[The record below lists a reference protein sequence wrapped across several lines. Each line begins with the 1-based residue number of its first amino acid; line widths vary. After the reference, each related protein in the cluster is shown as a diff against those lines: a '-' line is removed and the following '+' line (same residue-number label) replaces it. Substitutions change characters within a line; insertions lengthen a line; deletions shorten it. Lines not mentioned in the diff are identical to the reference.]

1 MGTDK
6 KDLKLFFIL
15 NLFFILFLS
24 CNNNKYSADL
34 MQIDSLLMAKEFEQ
48 ADSLLRLCDSKDYT
62 TSQDQA
68 FHALLRVQCDYKN
81 YIVATTDSAIN
92 LAVDY
97 FKKSQDKEKY
107 TRSLIYQ
114 GCVNEELGNL
124 EKAVDCYH
132 KAEEIA
138 DKTDLCNISFAK
150 MRLGLLYQGQIIGA
164 KTIALEKLKEALLI
178 YEKMGEKHYELVCL
192 SEVARLY
199 TDISQKEDSVSYY
212 LERSIKLAENLN
224 DSSFIRENLFSK
236 SQYLTEIKHDYLS
249 AIQINKKAI
258 SIKGIIDHPRIHY
271 CLAKCYSK
279 VGNIDS
285 ALFYVNSS
293 PKMIDV
299 ADSILYYDV
308 MYEIEK
314 AKGREILSREYYEK
328 SQTMADSVLLSSL
341 NHRLLAVE
349 KKYDTQKVELE
360 NAKLSLGLKSA
371 LLTLSAIVIV
381 SLVLMLIVIKYRHR
395 LHDKEN
401 EIDLIKAD
409 LDTSIIGLQKMQ
421 DTIAKYD
428 QELSMTKKT
437 YVDQL
442 TNSKSEVNRLNIEI
456 ADARKHIEWNVKEH
470 EHLCH
475 QIAIL
480 EEKEKHSE
488 EMKSII
494 RNQIVIVQDLLSSCY
509 EHGGSEMFLQK
520 FKSIMIVPNSSLY
533 TNKSYWESIQSLTN
547 DFYDNILLKV
557 KEKTGNNLSESD
569 INFIALSCW
578 GFSRIGIMIC
588 MGYTHLVSVSNKKRK
603 VAKKLGV
610 CSFDEYIKKYL
621 EKINN

>member
-249 AIQINKKAI
+249 AIQINK
-258 SIKGIIDHPRIHY
+258 
-271 CLAKCYSK
+271 
-279 VGNIDS
+279 
-285 ALFYVNSS
+285 
-293 PKMIDV
+293 
-299 ADSILYYDV
+299 
-308 MYEIEK
+308 
-314 AKGREILSREYYEK
+314 
-328 SQTMADSVLLSSL
+328 
-341 NHRLLAVE
+341 
-349 KKYDTQKVELE
+349 
-360 NAKLSLGLKSA
+360 
-371 LLTLSAIVIV
+371 
-381 SLVLMLIVIKYRHR
+381 
-395 LHDKEN
+395 
-401 EIDLIKAD
+401 
-409 LDTSIIGLQKMQ
+409 
-421 DTIAKYD
+421 
-428 QELSMTKKT
+428 
-437 YVDQL
+437 
-442 TNSKSEVNRLNIEI
+442 
-456 ADARKHIEWNVKEH
+456 
-470 EHLCH
+470 
-475 QIAIL
+475 
-480 EEKEKHSE
+480 
-488 EMKSII
+488 
-494 RNQIVIVQDLLSSCY
+494 
-509 EHGGSEMFLQK
+509 
-520 FKSIMIVPNSSLY
+520 
-533 TNKSYWESIQSLTN
+533 
-547 DFYDNILLKV
+547 
-557 KEKTGNNLSESD
+557 
-569 INFIALSCW
+569 
-578 GFSRIGIMIC
+578 
-588 MGYTHLVSVSNKKRK
+588 
-603 VAKKLGV
+603 
-610 CSFDEYIKKYL
+610 
-621 EKINN
+621 